1 MCRVGTEIE
10 VFRSDLK
17 RTIIFYWAKFTFF
30 VTSPLNIFL
39 HSVSSTAS
47 HFKKNSLEFE
57 YVCAFSAFRYAML
70 HCYLNWSSCASALIS
85 TTLSTFFS
93 DLNPTLGFELLPVAS
108 RDLHSPVAAGETRNI
123 TNQPQSLLA
132 FLWLVIITLLARYNF
147 LTCFRMHPQ

>member
-17 RTIIFYWAKFTFF
+17 RTIIFYWAKFTFLHL
-30 VTSPLNIFL
+30 TIFL
-39 HSVSSTAS
+39 HSISSTAS

-57 YVCAFSAFRYAML
+57 YVCAFCAFRYAML
-70 HCYLNWSSCASALIS
+70 HCYLNWNSCASALIS
-85 TTLSTFFS
+85 TTLSTFFL

-132 FLWLVIITLLARYNF
+132 FFMACYNNLACTLQF
-147 LTCFRMHPQ
+147 SDMFF